1 MLLQLRRVRSVFE
14 RTNAIAEC
22 SFVVRSTEDRTLL
35 LKTFETLIINCRIP
49 LLVSQSG
56 YNKKHHEPGGKAMDR
71 KILVAF
77 FSRAGENY
85 CNGKLVSLSVGNT
98 ELTAGKIA
106 AMTGAELFKI
116 EPLRMYADNY
126 RACTEEAKQELQSN
140 ARPGLKQYLDSLDPY
155 HTIIL
160 AYPNWWNTM
169 PMPVW
174 TFLEHY
180 DFSGKEIL
188 PLCTHEG
195 SALGRSVSDIRK
207 LCPGAEVE
215 AGLAIRGGNVE
226 QADDQIRKWL
236 EGAGLL

>member
-1 MLLQLRRVRSVFE
+1 
-14 RTNAIAEC
+14 
-22 SFVVRSTEDRTLL
+22 
-35 LKTFETLIINCRIP
+35 
-49 LLVSQSG
+49 
-56 YNKKHHEPGGKAMDR
+56 MDR

-106 AMTGAELFKI
+106 TMTGGELFKI

-174 TFLEHY
+174 TLLERGG
-180 DFSGKEIL
+180 FAGKRIL

-195 SALGRSVSDIRK
+195 GGMGASERDLAR
-207 LCPGAEVE
+207 LCPGAKILP
-215 AGLAIRGGNVE
+215 GLALRGSAAGRARAE
-226 QADDQIRKWL
+226 IEKWL
-236 EGAGLL
+236 SEGGVLI

>member
-1 MLLQLRRVRSVFE
+1 LNAPILLQ
-14 RTNAIAEC
+14 NAVLWCDQQKIVPLKRILLIVEFQC
-22 SFVVRSTEDRTLL
+22 SFLNQGT
-35 LKTFETLIINCRIP
+35 I
-49 LLVSQSG
+49 
-56 YNKKHHEPGGKAMDR
+56 KKHREPGGKAMDR
-71 KILVAF
+71 NILVAF
-77 FSRAGENY
+77 FSRTGENY
-85 CNGKLVSLSVGNT
+85 CNGKLVTLSVGNT

-106 AMTGAELFKI
+106 VMTGGELFKI

-215 AGLAIRGGNVE
+215 AGLAIRGGAIE

>member
-1 MLLQLRRVRSVFE
+1 
-14 RTNAIAEC
+14 
-22 SFVVRSTEDRTLL
+22 
-35 LKTFETLIINCRIP
+35 
-49 LLVSQSG
+49 
-56 YNKKHHEPGGKAMDR
+56 
-71 KILVAF
+71 
-77 FSRAGENY
+77 
-85 CNGKLVSLSVGNT
+85 
-98 ELTAGKIA
+98 
-106 AMTGAELFKI
+106 
-116 EPLRMYADNY
+116 
-126 RACTEEAKQELQSN
+126 
-140 ARPGLKQYLDSLDPY
+140 
-155 HTIIL
+155 
-160 AYPNWWNTM
+160 M